1 MNPAGYM
8 GHIDM
13 GLSPLAMM
21 SMAEQYPWM
30 KEKKPARK
38 PQMPG
43 KILSLKGLFTYL
55 GFLKVNKIPSVS
67 VEVNISFYCLALKDS
82 YLQLDDE
89 IDRKKDV
96 TAIQS
101 LLV

>member
-8 GHIDM
+8 GHIEM
-13 GLSPLAMM
+13 GMSPLAMM

-43 KILSLKGLFTYL
+43 KILSLKGTVYLF
-55 GFLKVNKIPSVS
+55 GFLKGKLNP
-67 VEVNISFYCLALKDS
+67 FPS

-96 TAIQS
+96 TATQS